1 MYTLSY
7 SHSLHANTGSEG
19 SARRAGGPGYPKS
32 IWDFHGTP
40 RVSQLGPGPRSLP
53 RAGEGDGGH

>member
-19 SARRAGGPGYPKS
+19 SARRAGGLV
-32 IWDFHGTP
+32 TP
-40 RVSQLGPGPRSLP
+40 IHLRFAQDTQSVPAGARPREP
-53 RAGEGDGGH
+53 PQHWGG